1 MRTLIIEFDPTGDRG
16 FNVTDDCGR
25 HCGGGLTTGEML
37 EMVIKLAVGDPRR
50 PQYPMLTDDEWAERT
65 RQREERMRARQA
77 AAAAS
82 VDQEHADHVC
92 FGPIPF

>member
-1 MRTLIIEFDPTGDRG
+1 MRTLTIEFDPSGDRG

-50 PQYPMLTDDEWAERT
+50 PQYPMLTDDEWAEREA
-65 RQREERMRARQA
+65 RRAQARAQRAADQA
-77 AAAAS
+77 IR
-82 VDQEHADHVC
+82 D
-92 FGPIPF
+92 GIPF